1 MRGRTRVNIR
11 GGRFSGF
18 GVKTRGTSD
27 MRGGRFA
34 GLGLKTRGTSS
45 AAGWWLQRARGVI
58 VKLASRRN
66 EFVKAACLLEA
77 LRKSWTVLFLRGIW
91 VVCLMDGVLIFS
103 QCVYIE
109 RVSWLRELT
118 LSKPLGRLSF

>member
-1 MRGRTRVNIR
+1 MRGRTRVNIG

-45 AAGWWLQRARGVI
+45 AAGWWLQRAHGVI
-58 VKLASRRN
+58 VKLALRRS
-66 EFVKAACLLEA
+66 EVVKAMCPSKSGGLVKTWIVLP
-77 LRKSWTVLFLRGIW
+77 LRVI
-91 VVCLMDGVLIFS
+91 
-103 QCVYIE
+103 
-109 RVSWLRELT
+109 
-118 LSKPLGRLSF
+118 